1 MGDHNRMR
9 SILIG
14 YDGSPAAEQAL
25 QWAAGEARLRGLAL
39 TVCHV
44 WHWPY
49 PMRPPDEETLEVLRS
64 EGAIVADEGV
74 RKARAFAG
82 GLEVRWC
89 LEQGSAAGALLRAS
103 RGAVM
108 VVVGSRGHGG
118 FQGLPVGST
127 AVQVAAQASC
137 PVVVVRSPARLDG
150 GRIVAGVDGSPAGD
164 AALGFAVEE
173 AVLHH
178 DPVTAVCSWWDPAT
192 LPGPDRVP
200 FIDPRAVRHEAIA
213 RFERAV
219 APWRAGRP
227 EVLIETRFVLDAP
240 RRALVGASHG
250 AAMLVVGV
258 RGIGSPP
265 PMLLGPVPQV
275 ALHEARCP
283 VAVVPAPEPGR

>member
-1 MGDHNRMR
+1 MGDQNEMR
-9 SILIG
+9 SVFVG

-25 QWAAGEARLRGLAL
+25 QWGAAEARLRGLAL

-49 PMRPPDEETLEVLRS
+49 PMRPPDKDTLEILRS

-82 GLEVRWC
+82 DLEVRWC
-89 LEQGSAAGALLRAS
+89 LEQGSAAAAFLKAS
-103 RGAVM
+103 RGAV
-108 VVVGSRGHGG
+108 VVVLGSRGHGG
-118 FQGLPVGST
+118 FEGLPVGST
-127 AVQVAAQASC
+127 AVQVASHASC
-137 PVVVVRSPARLDG
+137 PVVVVRSPTRLDG
-150 GRIVAGVDGSPAGD
+150 GRIVVGVDGSPAGD

-173 AVLHH
+173 AALHH
-178 DPVTAVCSWWDPAT
+178 DPVTAVCGWWDPAA

-200 FIDPRAVRHEAIA
+200 FIDTQAVRHEAIA

-219 APWRAGRP
+219 APWRTERP
-227 EVLIETRFVLDAP
+227 EVLIETKFILDAP
-240 RRALVGASHG
+240 RRALVSASHG

-258 RGIGSPP
+258 RGIGSLPQ
-265 PMLLGPVPQV
+265 MLLGPVPQV

-283 VAVVPAPEPGR
+283 VAVVPASEPGR

>member
-1 MGDHNRMR
+1 MEDQNGMR
-9 SILIG
+9 SILVG

-25 QWAAGEARLRGLAL
+25 RWAAGEARLRGHAL

-49 PMRPPDEETLEVLRS
+49 PARPPDKETLEVLRS
-64 EGAIVADEGV
+64 EGAVTADEGV
-74 RKARAFAG
+74 RKARAFAD

-89 LEQGSAAGALLRAS
+89 LERGSAAAAFLKAS

-108 VVVGSRGHGG
+108 VVLGSRGHG
-118 FQGLPVGST
+118 FEGLPVGST
-127 AVQVAAQASC
+127 AVQVSAQASC

-150 GRIVAGVDGSPAGD
+150 GPIVVGVDGSPAGD

-173 AVLHH
+173 AAVHH
-178 DPVTAVCSWWDPAT
+178 DPVTAVCSWWDPAA

-200 FIDPRAVRHEAIA
+200 FVDPQAIRHEAIA
-213 RFERAV
+213 RFEQAV
-219 APWRAGRP
+219 APRRAERP
-227 EVLIETRFVLDAP
+227 EVLIETRFVPDAP

-250 AAMLVVGV
+250 AALLVVGV

-265 PMLLGPVPQV
+265 QTLLGPVPQA

-283 VAVVPAPEPGR
+283 VAVVPAPETGR